1 MGVKESVK
9 QIKAA
14 KDSLKQLE
22 QKFRLVTTRNIQQTS
37 GGTFFVCLPKEWAK
51 KVGVE
56 KGAKVTVAWSQDDTL
71 TIIA

>member
-1 MGVKESVK
+1 MGVKDSVK

-14 KDSLKQLE
+14 QDSLKQLE
-22 QKFRLVTTRNIQQTS
+22 KKFKLVAKRNIQQTS

>member
-1 MGVKESVK
+1 MAVKESVEK
-9 QIKAA
+9 IKATR
-14 KDSLKQLE
+14 DSLKHLE
-22 QKFRLVTTRNIQQTS
+22 ESFKLVVERNIQQTS

-51 KVGVE
+51 KVGVA

>member
-1 MGVKESVK
+1 MGVKDSVK
-9 QIKAA
+9 QIKATR
-14 KDSLKQLE
+14 DSLKQLE

-51 KVGVE
+51 KVGVA